1 MLCIH
6 NISSFLKLKT
16 VCDLHI
22 WRVLQLDIKTGTQI
36 YFPEYM
42 GSIHECLKQIS
53 HENVSKPS
61 STFEKLA
68 LFYLS
73 AYDNLDKLLPLTLDI
88 LYYNNVSWLLSFL

>member
-1 MLCIH
+1 MLKI
-6 NISSFLKLKT
+6 

-22 WRVLQLDIKTGTQI
+22 WRTLQLDIKTGTHI

-42 GSIHECLKQIS
+42 GSIHACLKQIS
-53 HENVSKPS
+53 RENISRLF

-73 AYDNLDKLLPLTLDI
+73 AYNNLNKPIPLTFDI